1 MELRVP
7 VGIAQM
13 IKGDKE
19 KCPKGGWPEYMNGE
33 WYKQRFGRDQGEYMT
48 EENAGKYGWG
58 ATKDK
63 PYRFTTVEQKLSNAR
78 QWYNQARTLKKRC
91 VVHRGR

>member
-33 WYKQRFGRDQGEYMT
+33 WYRQRFGRDQGEYMT
-48 EENAGKYGWG
+48 EE
-58 ATKDK
+58 TKINQQHK
-63 PYRFTTVEQKLSNAR
+63 KWSKTKESRVNVMYYHITSVFYR
-78 QWYNQARTLKKRC
+78 
-91 VVHRGR
+91 